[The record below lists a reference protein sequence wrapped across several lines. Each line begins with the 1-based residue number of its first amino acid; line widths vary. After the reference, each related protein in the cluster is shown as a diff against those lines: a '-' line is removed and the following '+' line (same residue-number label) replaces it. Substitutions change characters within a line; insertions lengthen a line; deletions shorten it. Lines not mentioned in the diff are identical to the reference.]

1 MQDTVIESKAPVAEQ
16 KQTQAAVAAPKT
28 QGEPKTQQVPKTQTE
43 SNAMN
48 ANRNPTEIAENLT
61 KTVGKP
67 LAANAKLSMRD
78 VNVHYDQKQA
88 VFDVNLDI
96 AENQVVALIGPSG
109 CGKSTFLRCL
119 NRMNDTIDICRV
131 SGSIQLDGMDIYDKK
146 LDVVPLRARVG
157 MVFQKP
163 NPFPK
168 SIYDN
173 VAYGPRVHGLVNRR
187 TDLDEVVESSLRK
200 AGLWE
205 EVKDRLESPGTG
217 LSGGQQQRLCI
228 ARTIAVSPEVILMDE
243 PCSAL
248 DPIATAKIE
257 ELIAELSQNFTIA
270 IVTHS
275 MQQAARVSHRTAY
288 FHLGRLV
295 EVNETQKV
303 FTNPDHELTEAY
315 ITGRF
320 G

>member
-1 MQDTVIESKAPVAEQ
+1 
-16 KQTQAAVAAPKT
+16 
-28 QGEPKTQQVPKTQTE
+28 
-43 SNAMN
+43 MN
-48 ANRNPTEIAENLT
+48 GR
-61 KTVGKP
+61 
-67 LAANAKLSMRD
+67 
-78 VNVHYDQKQA
+78 
-88 VFDVNLDI
+88 
-96 AENQVVALIGPSG
+96 
-109 CGKSTFLRCL
+109 LR
-119 NRMNDTIDICRV
+119 T
-131 SGSIQLDGMDIYDKK
+131 GADKG
-146 LDVVPLRARVG
+146 VPLRARVG

-173 VAYGPRVHGLVNRR
+173 VAYGPRIHGLV
-187 TDLDEVVESSLRK
+187 DSKAELDEVVEQSLTR

-205 EVKDRLESPGTG
+205 EAKDRLDQPGTG

-228 ARTIAVSPEVILMDE
+228 ARAIAVSPEVILMDE

-248 DPIATAKIE
+248 DPIATARIE
-257 ELIAELSQNFTIA
+257 ELIHDLSSQFTIV

-275 MQQAARVSHRTAY
+275 MQQAARVSDRTAY

-295 EVNETQKV
+295 EVGPTKQIFTSPQHSLTQ
-303 FTNPDHELTEAY
+303 DY

>member
-1 MQDTVIESKAPVAEQ
+1 MKPGVDSGPRWKSDEKTVAEIAE
-16 KQTQAAVAAPKT
+16 QAAVARAAEPQPFQPK
-28 QGEPKTQQVPKTQTE
+28 
-43 SNAMN
+43 AMADN
-48 ANRNPTEIAENLT
+48 YE
-61 KTVGKP
+61 TVGDITAKKP
-67 LAANAKLSMRD
+67 VMRAHNVD
-78 VNVHYDQKQA
+78 VYYADNRAIKNVSLEIGSNE
-88 VFDVNLDI
+88 VI
-96 AENQVVALIGPSG
+96 AMIGPSG

-119 NRMNDTIDICRV
+119 NRMNDTIESARVTGDIT
-131 SGSIQLDGMDIYDKK
+131 LDGENIYARNM
-146 LDVVPLRARVG
+146 DVVLLRARVG

-173 VAYGPRVHGLVNRR
+173 VAYGPRIHGMARSR
-187 TDLDEVVESSLRK
+187 GELDDMVELSLDR
-200 AGLWE
+200 AGLWS
-205 EVKDRLESPGTG
+205 EVKDRLDDPGSG

-228 ARTIAVSPEVILMDE
+228 ARTIAVNPEVILMDE

-257 ELIAELSQNFTIA
+257 DLIDELAQDYAIA

-288 FHLGRLV
+288 FHLGHLI
-295 EVNETQKV
+295 EVGDTDDI
-303 FTNPDHELTEAY
+303 FTNPRQKLTEDY

>member
-1 MQDTVIESKAPVAEQ
+1 MDAAANFEEVTVGIENTQTASTGPAKAKSGRILFDRDSRETV
-16 KQTQAAVAAPKT
+16 
-28 QGEPKTQQVPKTQTE
+28 GEPFVDDARMTC
-43 SNAMN
+43 
-48 ANRNPTEIAENLT
+48 
-61 KTVGKP
+61 
-67 LAANAKLSMRD
+67 RD
-78 VNVHYDQKQA
+78 VNVYYGDKQA
-88 VFDVNLDI
+88 IKDVSLDI
-96 AENQVVALIGPSG
+96 GRNEVIAMIGPSG

-119 NRMNDTIDICRV
+119 NRMNDTIDTCRV
-131 SGSIQLDGMDIYDKK
+131 TGQITLDGIDVYGKDI
-146 LDVVPLRARVG
+146 DVVPLRAQVG

-173 VAYGPRVHGLVNRR
+173 VAYGPRIHGLAQNKAE
-187 TDLDEVVESSLRK
+187 LDEIVETSLRK

-205 EVKDRLESPGTG
+205 EVKDRMDQPGTG

-248 DPIATAKIE
+248 DPIATAIIE
-257 ELIAELSQNFTIA
+257 DLIDELKQQYSIA

-275 MQQAARVSHRTAY
+275 MQQASRVSQRTAY
-288 FHLGRLV
+288 FHLGDLI
-295 EVNETQKV
+295 EVGDTAQIFTTPRHQLTQ
-303 FTNPDHELTEAY
+303 DY